1 MPIESTSF
9 EVVNSLSAAFGIKAF
24 LVLFLVFYIV
34 FALILYRQV
43 QIMALKLLTPL
54 SPILRFIAILHIG
67 ASIAVL
73 FLVIGTF

>member
-9 EVVNSLSAAFGIKAF
+9 GVVNSLSAAFGIKAF

-34 FALILYRQV
+34 FALILYRQI
-43 QIMALKLLTPL
+43 QIMALKLSTPL

-67 ASIAVL
+67 ISLAVL
-73 FLVIGTF
+73 FLVLGTF